1 MSWAQAVRNRTRRGV
16 QIASAFV
23 RIDYIDTMNYPLA
36 LVMRALS
43 SFVPIVTF
51 YFVSGLVSDN
61 GPEVGGDYY
70 TFVVIGIVTMGLLG
84 ATLNS
89 FGNLMLRYTQEGQ
102 LEMFLVEP
110 IRWRA
115 LPFVMIPWQAFIAIV
130 TAMLMLG
137 LTLFFGAEYAIG
149 GVLPSILIV
158 LLGLASTLAIGILGA
173 SIKVLSKR
181 ADPVLSLY
189 TIAASVLS
197 GAFYPLEQLPGWL
210 RAFSW
215 LIPHTYVIQALR
227 RTLMP
232 SGADLPGPSAAQAI
246 LALFAF
252 CVILYPIS
260 MWTFGR
266 LLEQGRKIGAL
277 SGY

>member
-1 MSWAQAVRNRTRRGV
+1 
-16 QIASAFV
+16 
-23 RIDYIDTMNYPLA
+23 MNYPLA

-61 GPEVGGDYY
+61 GPDVAGDYY
-70 TFVVIGIVTMGLLG
+70 TFVVIGIVTMGLLA

-110 IRWRA
+110 IRWRV
-115 LPFVMIPWQAFIAIV
+115 LPFVMIPWQALLAVATAI
-130 TAMLMLG
+130 LMLA
-137 LTLFFGAEYAIG
+137 LTLLLGAEYELS
-149 GVLPSILIV
+149 GVPAAILIV

-197 GAFYPLEQLPGWL
+197 GAFYPLEELPGWL

-232 SGADLPGPSAAQAI
+232 AGGALSGPTASQAV
-246 LALFAF
+246 LALSAF